1 MSRKRKHRQRRDE
14 YLDRDTIRVRDALT
28 RRYRDFK
35 LNGPDPGDFCPD
47 CREATDFR
55 NGFLCCDGC
64 GWSDI
69 GTEAIG
75 FENKTVA

>member
-1 MSRKRKHRQRRDE
+1 MSRKRKHRQRRHQ